1 MGEHWYH
8 ADMSQAW
15 AEHLLIR
22 DGRDGAF
29 LVRQSESVN
38 GAFAICLMY
47 QHMIHTYRVLPDD
60 CGLLSV
66 QSVQGVDVK
75 KFEHLSDLVYEYMH
89 KQNGLIT
96 ALQYP
101 VGCEAELS
109 TEQVNDYVETMKSPG
124 WKDISYTGTR
134 IVSCQRGMA
143 LGTQR
148 TLLQE
153 DVEDTRKQGLGLFH
167 LSPLLEKQC
176 RELDREIG
184 VTWNSLRVLTKV
196 FGQMISDFNSEDEQ
210 MLDRLMNNISAV
222 HEIIASLENKV
233 VQTLKDSLTSF
244 ATSPASRGS
253 MSPRVPVT
261 ATSNRTGKTDPQDG
275 LQQDRNQPKK
285 NCPKSLSLF
294 VGTWNMGGSPPPRS
308 ISSWLSSRG
317 LGRSLEDTGPCVSHD
332 LYMVGTQENPQGD
345 REWAEFLRLAL
356 ISHTG
361 KQFKVVSMH
370 SLGGVKLVLLVKQ
383 EYESL
388 ISHVQISSVRT
399 GMSNTLG
406 HRGAVG
412 ASLDFCGI
420 SLGFVTCHLVSGNE
434 KVQKR
439 NQSYGEIL
447 RGLTLGDESLK
458 CFQLPLRL
466 THLFWAGDLNY
477 RLSMPLQDI
486 LQCVYS
492 GRYQVLLPVDQLS
505 QERERK
511 KIFLG
516 FKEDSVTFPPTCR
529 YERGTRSYDLH
540 KARTTGTRLFAPCWS
555 DRVLWTSYPDTDI
568 KCTSYGCTEDIVTS
582 DHSPV
587 FATFEVGLDCTSQQ
601 DTSCT
606 VRFQSIE
613 AIIKT
618 QSRSKG
624 FIEFRS
630 VCMRGS
636 PQSKENSTHSTEGSA
651 FLKLGWSDLDLPEI
665 TLVGQDRRSALTR
678 HILFNIRSTDGGES
692 YGECC
697 VSVNPLNSGTD
708 HHFQAF
714 LSQRGEETGSIRG
727 WVIVSRFLD
736 VNPLKSPNTL
746 QGDNEKG
753 LSSVRESSSL
763 LTCAPVSPRNP
774 SASQLLART
783 ARRRPASLCCVME
796 SYSNA
801 EYFLFEGMPST
812 PTSPRP
818 HSALVSGDHQS
829 SGLHGRQFDLRPE
842 MGKNSAL
849 VPISKPSKAT
859 SRSVLY

>member
-1 MGEHWYH
+1 
-8 ADMSQAW
+8 
-15 AEHLLIR
+15 
-22 DGRDGAF
+22 
-29 LVRQSESVN
+29 
-38 GAFAICLMY
+38 
-47 QHMIHTYRVLPDD
+47 
-60 CGLLSV
+60 
-66 QSVQGVDVK
+66 
-75 KFEHLSDLVYEYMH
+75 
-89 KQNGLIT
+89 
-96 ALQYP
+96 
-101 VGCEAELS
+101 
-109 TEQVNDYVETMKSPG
+109 
-124 WKDISYTGTR
+124 
-134 IVSCQRGMA
+134 
-143 LGTQR
+143 
-148 TLLQE
+148 
-153 DVEDTRKQGLGLFH
+153 
-167 LSPLLEKQC
+167 
-176 RELDREIG
+176 
-184 VTWNSLRVLTKV
+184 
-196 FGQMISDFNSEDEQ
+196 
-210 MLDRLMNNISAV
+210 
-222 HEIIASLENKV
+222 
-233 VQTLKDSLTSF
+233 
-244 ATSPASRGS
+244 
-253 MSPRVPVT
+253 
-261 ATSNRTGKTDPQDG
+261 G

-294 VGTWNMGGSPPPRS
+294 VGTWNMGNYISERCHSPLGLTLGQDLVVPTLASAKVGLPAHAVHWRKPWAHGHRS
-308 ISSWLSSRG
+308 
-317 LGRSLEDTGPCVSHD
+317 TC
-332 LYMVGTQENPQGD
+332 
-345 REWAEFLRLAL
+345 LR
-356 ISHTG
+356 
-361 KQFKVVSMH
+361 VSMH

-434 KVQKR
+434 KVQKYFIF
-439 NQSYGEIL
+439 SI
-447 RGLTLGDESLK
+447 
-458 CFQLPLRL
+458 
-466 THLFWAGDLNY
+466 
-477 RLSMPLQDI
+477 QDI

-516 FKEDSVTFPPTCR
+516 FS
-529 YERGTRSYDLH
+529 
-540 KARTTGTRLFAPCWS
+540 
-555 DRVLWTSYPDTDI
+555 
-568 KCTSYGCTEDIVTS
+568 CTEDIVTS

-783 ARRRPASLCCVME
+783 ASMLDPKESSTDTILTTNTENNTILTRQNGSL
-796 SYSNA
+796 
-801 EYFLFEGMPST
+801 
-812 PTSPRP
+812 
-818 HSALVSGDHQS
+818 
-829 SGLHGRQFDLRPE
+829 
-842 MGKNSAL
+842 
-849 VPISKPSKAT
+849 
-859 SRSVLY
+859 